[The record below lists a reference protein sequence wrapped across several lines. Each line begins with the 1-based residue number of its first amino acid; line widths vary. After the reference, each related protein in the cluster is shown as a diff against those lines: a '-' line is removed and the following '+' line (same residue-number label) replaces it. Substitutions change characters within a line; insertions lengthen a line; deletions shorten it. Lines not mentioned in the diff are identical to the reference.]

1 VKEIFS
7 DKKNNRVYV
16 KFSGEL
22 SYADMKNA
30 SLKVMNEAQQMSDG
44 FFVVADLTGFVPSS
58 NGARIIIRSTINAL
72 KDCGMGQLIKVVPEG
87 NAKIDVLWK
96 SVFEFDD
103 SITVHLPEDAE
114 KVLEFISKQR

>member
-1 VKEIFS
+1 MKEIFS
-7 DKKNNRVYV
+7 DKKNNRVYI
-16 KFSGEL
+16 KFSGDL

-30 SLKVMNEAQQMSDG
+30 SLKVMNEAQQLSEG

-72 KDCGMGQLIKVVPEG
+72 RDCGMGKLIKIIPEG
-87 NAKIDVLWK
+87 NTKVNILWR

-103 SITVHLPEDAE
+103 SITVYLPDDAE
-114 KVLEFISKQR
+114 RLLEYFSKQR